1 MRGLDKR
8 ISGLPRGSTSQHHLT
23 GAGEFST
30 GEMGNFQPALTPPGK
45 QSAPMTLQGAAFIEV
60 RSGSGA
66 LQTGGQR
73 QDLQSGAM
81 VAVSQDQSFT
91 IANSGEFMLTL
102 RVYIVTG
109 S

>member
-1 MRGLDKR
+1 
-8 ISGLPRGSTSQHHLT
+8 
-23 GAGEFST
+23 
-30 GEMGNFQPALTPPGK
+30 
-45 QSAPMTLQGAAFIEV
+45 MTLQGAAFIEV